1 MNTLNTMIAEIMPKD
16 LVLIDLIQDKSK
28 IKVIVDSSKSIDL
41 DTTAYIA
48 KKIRNTDSLND
59 YLPKDFQLEVSSP
72 GIDAPLQYPFQ
83 YEKNIVRQLIIREL
97 NKMNSI
103 SIELNQVT
111 KDGIIGINKKGE
123 EIKYNFNEIESAT
136 IITVF

>member
-1 MNTLNTMIAEIMPKD
+1 MNTLITMIADIMPRD

-28 IKVIVDSSKSIDL
+28 IKVIVDGAKSIDL

-48 KKIRNTDSLND
+48 KKIRNSNSLSK
-59 YLPKDFQLEVSSP
+59 YLPENFHLEVSSP
-72 GIDAPLQYPFQ
+72 GIDAPLKFLFQ
-83 YEKNIVRQLIIREL
+83 YEKNIGRQLKIREL
-97 NKMNSI
+97 NKFNST

-111 KDGIIGINKKGE
+111 KDGIVGINKKGE
-123 EIKYNFNEIESAT
+123 KIKYNFNEIESAK

>member
-1 MNTLNTMIAEIMPKD
+1 MNTLNTMIADIMPKD

-48 KKIRNTDSLND
+48 KKIRNSNSLND

-72 GIDAPLQYPFQ
+72 GIDAPLEYSFQ
-83 YEKNIVRQLIIREL
+83 YEKNIGRQLKIREL
-97 NKMNSI
+97 NKMNST

-111 KDGIIGINKKGE
+111 KDSIVGINKKGE
-123 EIKYNFNEIESAT
+123 KIKYNFNEIESAT

>member
-1 MNTLNTMIAEIMPKD
+1 MNTLNTMIADIIPKD

-28 IKVIVDSSKSIDL
+28 IKVIVDGSKSIDL

-48 KKIRNTDSLND
+48 KKIRNSDSLNE
-59 YLPKDFQLEVSSP
+59 YLPKDFELEVSSP
-72 GIDAPLQYPFQ
+72 GIDAPLKYPFQ
-83 YEKNIVRQLIIREL
+83 YEKNIGRQLKIREFSKT
-97 NKMNSI
+97 NTI
-103 SIELNQVT
+103 SVKLTKVT

-123 EIKYNFNEIESAT
+123 KNKYNFNEIESAI

>member
-1 MNTLNTMIAEIMPKD
+1 MNTLNTMIADLMPKD
-16 LVLIDLIQDKSK
+16 LVLIDLIQDNSK

-41 DTTAYIA
+41 DTTVYIA
-48 KKIRNTDSLND
+48 KKIRNSDSLND

-83 YEKNIVRQLIIREL
+83 YEKNIDRQLKITEFSKTNSIIIKL
-97 NKMNSI
+97 NKVD
-103 SIELNQVT
+103 E
-111 KDGIIGINKKGE
+111 DGIVGVNKKGE
-123 EIKYNFNEIESAT
+123 KIKFKFNDIESAT

>member
-1 MNTLNTMIAEIMPKD
+1 MNTLNTMIADIMPKD
-16 LVLIDLIQDKSK
+16 LVLIDLIQDNSK

-48 KKIRNTDSLND
+48 KKIRNSDSLND
-59 YLPKDFQLEVSSP
+59 YLPKNFQLEVSSP

-83 YEKNIVRQLIIREL
+83 YEKNIGRQLKIREFSKT
-97 NKMNSI
+97 NTI
-103 SIELNQVT
+103 SVKLTKVT
-111 KDGIIGINKKGE
+111 KDGIIGINKKSE
-123 EIKYNFNEIESAT
+123 KIKYNFNEIESAT

>member
-1 MNTLNTMIAEIMPKD
+1 MNTLNTMIADIMPKD

-48 KKIRNTDSLND
+48 KKIRNSDSLND

-72 GIDAPLQYPFQ
+72 GIDAPLKYPFQ
-83 YEKNIVRQLIIREL
+83 YEKNIGRQLKIREL
-97 NKMNSI
+97 NKMNST

-111 KDGIIGINKKGE
+111 KDGIVGINKKGE
-123 EIKYNFNEIESAT
+123 KIKYNFNEIESAT

>member
-1 MNTLNTMIAEIMPKD
+1 MNTLNNMIADIMPKD

-59 YLPKDFQLEVSSP
+59 YLPKDFQIEVSSP
-72 GIDAPLQYPFQ
+72 GIDAPLKYPFQ
-83 YEKNIVRQLIIREL
+83 YEKNIGRQLKIREFSKT
-97 NKMNSI
+97 NTI
-103 SIELNQVT
+103 SIKLTQVS
-111 KDGIIGINKKGE
+111 KDGIVGINKKGE
-123 EIKYNFNEIESAT
+123 KIKYNFNEIESAT